1 MITKRNK
8 TVIAPTYI
16 IRYDIPMKPT
26 PNNIKNPA
34 ALQKTAIKKITAIT
48 GFTETITNTLENIVP
63 QANKSIN
70 KFFMVV
76 YFYIVLLHQ
85 GIQQPPMTKSLIT

>member
-1 MITKRNK
+1 MLNIMITKRNK

-16 IRYDIPMKPT
+16 IRYDIPMNPT
-26 PNNIKNPA
+26 PDNIKNPA
-34 ALQKTAIKKITAIT
+34 ALQKTAIKNITAIT

-70 KFFMVV
+70 IFFMVC
-76 YFYIVLLHQ
+76 IL
-85 GIQQPPMTKSLIT
+85 G